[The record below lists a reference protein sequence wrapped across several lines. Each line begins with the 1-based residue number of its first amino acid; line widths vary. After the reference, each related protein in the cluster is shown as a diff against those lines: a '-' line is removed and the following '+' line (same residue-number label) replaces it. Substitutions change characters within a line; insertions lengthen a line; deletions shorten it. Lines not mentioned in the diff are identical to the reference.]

1 MFSEY
6 FIDRPRF
13 AGVVSIILVL
23 LGLLAI
29 AVLPISQYPNITP
42 PQIIVKATYPG
53 ASAKV
58 LVDTVAIPIENAVNG
73 VEDMLYMSST
83 SDDNGSYTLTITFNI
98 GTDPDIARVKVQNRL
113 QQVNSQLPEIVT
125 KQGIDITSQ
134 LSNMLAMLVLRSPDN
149 SYDSL
154 YLSNFAYNNIQNPLL
169 RIDGMGSVDIYGPQ
183 HSMRIWLN
191 PAKIA
196 SLGLS
201 SADIVSA
208 ISSQNIQA
216 SIGSVGSAP
225 SPESNPVVL
234 SLTAKGLL
242 STVDDFENIMV
253 ATSDNGGVIR
263 LKDVARIEIG
273 ADSYNMSAHFDN
285 APAVIIGL
293 SQTPNSNSLNI
304 MKDVR
309 KEIKALSE
317 TFPADMEFRVAY
329 DSTEFVR
336 ASIASII
343 ETLVITFS
351 LVVLVTYVFL
361 QKIRTTIIPLI
372 TIPVSL
378 IATFAVIYVLGFDI
392 NILTLF
398 AMILAIGLVV
408 DDAIIVVE
416 RVEYLM
422 AEEKLDAKQ
431 ASIKAMQQIGSAI
444 IATTFVLLSIFIP
457 VGLMAGITGKIYQQF
472 AVTIA
477 TSIVFSAI
485 NALSLSPSLCSIFLK
500 DSKQED
506 AKGFFQKF
514 NRTVE
519 YGRQKYLKSVTFFSG
534 HIKTTAAVTLIV
546 IALIG
551 IGFKLTPT
559 SFLPEEDQGIIFANI
574 QLANTATINQTNQV
588 LADLA
593 AEVLKMDDVSYFIS
607 VAGYSILGGGGENV
621 ALGVVG
627 LEDWNKRKAKSLSME
642 AITGRLMREYGANT
656 LAQIDFFAPPSIP
669 GIGSANGL
677 SFELLATDGNTTG
690 LQLFNEM
697 EKFLAA
703 LNEAPQLSY
712 AFSTYTADTPHI
724 FLDIDRT
731 KLESHDIAVSGLFTA
746 LNNKL
751 GSSYVNNI
759 TMDGQVNKVIVQAD
773 YPYRKNIDNVLDLYV
788 KSESGDMIRIRSFA
802 ETKTEISPK
811 ILYRYNLYTAAAVTA
826 QSAAGVSSGTAIA
839 AVIKA
844 AADILPKSF
853 QIAWTGLSLQEV
865 EAAGLAGFLIALA
878 LIFCYLFLVAL
889 YESWMLAFSVMF
901 STVFAILGALIGL
914 HFMGQALSIYAQLG
928 LIMLIGLAAK
938 NAILIVEF
946 TKDYREK
953 GFSIQEAAEKGAG
966 ERFRAVL
973 MTALTFI
980 LGVFPMI
987 IARGAGAASQ
997 IAIGSSV
1004 FFGMIAATAVGI
1016 IFIPA
1021 LFALFEHLK
1030 EWRQKPGST
1039 EGKAHE

>member
-242 STVDDFENIMV
+242 STVDDFENIVV

-309 KEIKALSE
+309 KEIAALSE

-416 RVEYLM
+416 RV
-422 AEEKLDAKQ
+422 
-431 ASIKAMQQIGSAI
+431 
-444 IATTFVLLSIFIP
+444 
-457 VGLMAGITGKIYQQF
+457 
-472 AVTIA
+472 
-477 TSIVFSAI
+477 
-485 NALSLSPSLCSIFLK
+485 
-500 DSKQED
+500 
-506 AKGFFQKF
+506 
-514 NRTVE
+514 
-519 YGRQKYLKSVTFFSG
+519 
-534 HIKTTAAVTLIV
+534 
-546 IALIG
+546 
-551 IGFKLTPT
+551 
-559 SFLPEEDQGIIFANI
+559 
-574 QLANTATINQTNQV
+574 
-588 LADLA
+588 
-593 AEVLKMDDVSYFIS
+593 
-607 VAGYSILGGGGENV
+607 
-621 ALGVVG
+621 
-627 LEDWNKRKAKSLSME
+627 
-642 AITGRLMREYGANT
+642 
-656 LAQIDFFAPPSIP
+656 
-669 GIGSANGL
+669 
-677 SFELLATDGNTTG
+677 
-690 LQLFNEM
+690 
-697 EKFLAA
+697 
-703 LNEAPQLSY
+703 
-712 AFSTYTADTPHI
+712 
-724 FLDIDRT
+724 
-731 KLESHDIAVSGLFTA
+731 
-746 LNNKL
+746 
-751 GSSYVNNI
+751 
-759 TMDGQVNKVIVQAD
+759 
-773 YPYRKNIDNVLDLYV
+773 
-788 KSESGDMIRIRSFA
+788 
-802 ETKTEISPK
+802 
-811 ILYRYNLYTAAAVTA
+811 
-826 QSAAGVSSGTAIA
+826 
-839 AVIKA
+839 
-844 AADILPKSF
+844 
-853 QIAWTGLSLQEV
+853 
-865 EAAGLAGFLIALA
+865 
-878 LIFCYLFLVAL
+878 
-889 YESWMLAFSVMF
+889 
-901 STVFAILGALIGL
+901 
-914 HFMGQALSIYAQLG
+914 
-928 LIMLIGLAAK
+928 
-938 NAILIVEF
+938 
-946 TKDYREK
+946 
-953 GFSIQEAAEKGAG
+953 
-966 ERFRAVL
+966 
-973 MTALTFI
+973 
-980 LGVFPMI
+980 
-987 IARGAGAASQ
+987 
-997 IAIGSSV
+997 
-1004 FFGMIAATAVGI
+1004 
-1016 IFIPA
+1016 
-1021 LFALFEHLK
+1021 
-1030 EWRQKPGST
+1030 
-1039 EGKAHE
+1039 

>member
-1 MFSEY
+1 M
-6 FIDRPRF
+6 
-13 AGVVSIILVL
+13 
-23 LGLLAI
+23 
-29 AVLPISQYPNITP
+29 
-42 PQIIVKATYPG
+42 
-53 ASAKV
+53 
-58 LVDTVAIPIENAVNG
+58 
-73 VEDMLYMSST
+73 
-83 SDDNGSYTLTITFNI
+83 
-98 GTDPDIARVKVQNRL
+98 
-113 QQVNSQLPEIVT
+113 
-125 KQGIDITSQ
+125 
-134 LSNMLAMLVLRSPDN
+134 
-149 SYDSL
+149 
-154 YLSNFAYNNIQNPLL
+154 
-169 RIDGMGSVDIYGPQ
+169 
-183 HSMRIWLN
+183 
-191 PAKIA
+191 
-196 SLGLS
+196 
-201 SADIVSA
+201 
-208 ISSQNIQA
+208 
-216 SIGSVGSAP
+216 
-225 SPESNPVVL
+225 
-234 SLTAKGLL
+234 
-242 STVDDFENIMV
+242 
-253 ATSDNGGVIR
+253 
-263 LKDVARIEIG
+263 
-273 ADSYNMSAHFDN
+273 
-285 APAVIIGL
+285 
-293 SQTPNSNSLNI
+293 
-304 MKDVR
+304 
-309 KEIKALSE
+309 
-317 TFPADMEFRVAY
+317 
-329 DSTEFVR
+329 
-336 ASIASII
+336 
-343 ETLVITFS
+343 
-351 LVVLVTYVFL
+351 
-361 QKIRTTIIPLI
+361 
-372 TIPVSL
+372 
-378 IATFAVIYVLGFDI
+378 
-392 NILTLF
+392 
-398 AMILAIGLVV
+398 
-408 DDAIIVVE
+408 
-416 RVEYLM
+416 
-422 AEEKLDAKQ
+422 
-431 ASIKAMQQIGSAI
+431 
-444 IATTFVLLSIFIP
+444 
-457 VGLMAGITGKIYQQF
+457 
-472 AVTIA
+472 
-477 TSIVFSAI
+477 
-485 NALSLSPSLCSIFLK
+485 
-500 DSKQED
+500 
-506 AKGFFQKF
+506 
-514 NRTVE
+514 
-519 YGRQKYLKSVTFFSG
+519 
-534 HIKTTAAVTLIV
+534 
-546 IALIG
+546 
-551 IGFKLTPT
+551 
-559 SFLPEEDQGIIFANI
+559 
-574 QLANTATINQTNQV
+574 
-588 LADLA
+588 A
-593 AEVLKMDDVSYFIS
+593 AEVLKMDGVSYFIS

-746 LNNKL
+746 LNNNL

-953 GFSIQEAAEKGAG
+953 GFSIQEAAETGAG

-987 IARGAGAASQ
+987 IASGAGAASQ

-1030 EWRQKPGST
+1030 EWRQKPGTT